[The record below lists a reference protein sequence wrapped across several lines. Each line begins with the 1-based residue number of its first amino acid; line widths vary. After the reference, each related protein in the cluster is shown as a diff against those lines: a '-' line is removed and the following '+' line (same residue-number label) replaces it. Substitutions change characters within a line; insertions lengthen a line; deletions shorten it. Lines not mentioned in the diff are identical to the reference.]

1 MAQSHDVKLES
12 VNDINPEEILRYLEW
27 LLIKRYQ
34 EGLYARDYYKGPKHS
49 KDPLMGAHNRLNNAA
64 AVMVGNLAK
73 QIGVNIYEYSR
84 GNPNKPDTRSF
95 LSGFEDQGIVFND
108 EPFP

>member
-1 MAQSHDVKLES
+1 MPQSHDVKLES

-34 EGLYARDYYKGPKHS
+34 EGLHEKDYYKGPKRS
-49 KDPLMGAHNRLNNAA
+49 SDPLMGAHYQLNNAA
-64 AVMVGNLAK
+64 AVLVGRLAE

-95 LSGFEDQGIVFND
+95 LSGFEDQGIVFD
-108 EPFP
+108 KT